1 MELAA
6 KQGRAIQEKKLLT
19 TKNMVLMAMF
29 GALSGVLMY
38 IQVPVPFAPPFYKLD
53 FCDVPVLIG
62 SFAMGPAAGAVIAAL
77 KILISLVL
85 RGSQT
90 AGVGEFSNW
99 VQACSLSIPAA
110 LIYKHRKSKH
120 SAMAGMAAGVAVMVA
135 VACFTNTY
143 IMLPAYAKAF
153 HMPIEALVEMG
164 TKVNPSINSLLTFV
178 LLAVAPFNLLK
189 GALVGIITALIYKRV
204 SIMIKSRF

>member
-6 KQGRAIQEKKLLT
+6 KQERKLMT

-38 IQVPVPFAPPFYKLD
+38 IQMPVPFAPPFYKLD

-62 SFAMGPAAGAVIAAL
+62 AFAMGPWAGGVIAAL

-85 RGSQT
+85 RGTQT

-99 VQACSLSIPAA
+99 VQACSLCIPAA
-110 LIYKHRKSKH
+110 LVYQRKKSRG
-120 SAMAGMAAGVAVMVA
+120 SAMAGMALGVLVMII
-135 VACFTNTY
+135 VACITNTY

-153 HMPIEALVEMG
+153 HMPIDALVEMG
-164 TKVNPSINSLLTFV
+164 SAVNPSINSLLTFM
-178 LLAVAPFNLLK
+178 LLAVVPFNLLK
-189 GALVGIITALIYKRV
+189 GTLVAVITTLIYKRV
-204 SIMIKSRF
+204 SIIIKNH

>member
-1 MELAA
+1 MELTA
-6 KQGRAIQEKKLLT
+6 KQERKLMT

-29 GALSGVLMY
+29 GALSGLLMY
-38 IQVPVPFAPPFYKLD
+38 IQMPVPFAPSFYKLD

-62 SFAMGPAAGAVIAAL
+62 SFAMGPVAGSVIAAL

-85 RGSQT
+85 RGTQT

-110 LIYKHRKSKH
+110 LIYQRNKSRKS
-120 SAMAGMAAGVAVMVA
+120 AMLGIAAGIITMVII
-135 VACFTNTY
+135 ACVTNTY

-153 HMPIEALVEMG
+153 HMPIDNLIAMG
-164 TKVNPSINSLLTFV
+164 TAVNPHINNLMAFV

-189 GALVGIITALIYKRV
+189 GVLVGLITTLIYKRV
-204 SIMIKSRF
+204 SIIIKSA